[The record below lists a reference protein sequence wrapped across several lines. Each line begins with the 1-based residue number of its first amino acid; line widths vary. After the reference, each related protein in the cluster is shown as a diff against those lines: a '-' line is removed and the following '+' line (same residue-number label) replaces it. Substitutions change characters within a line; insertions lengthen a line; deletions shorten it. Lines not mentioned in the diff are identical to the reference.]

1 MSFFAKKLDV
11 SLTHVR
17 DTVDAVF
24 VEQVYEFEKNWKI
37 TKMEDILKIP
47 LGKRVVIPPFSV
59 VGGLFPFKF
68 TGSVLMG
75 FLTSCR

>member
-24 VEQVYEFEKNWKI
+24 VEQVYEFEKKLENHKNRRHSQD
-37 TKMEDILKIP
+37 TTREKSGNP
-47 LGKRVVIPPFSV
+47 TFFCGGRPFSIQV
-59 VGGLFPFKF
+59 HWVCAD
-68 TGSVLMG
+68 G
-75 FLTSCR
+75 FF